1 MSGVDC
7 AKALTNLDDYL
18 KRELTPELMVEVRA
32 HLERCRECFE
42 HARFEENFLVMLETR
57 AGRETCPE
65 KLRARIL
72 ALLRAEAGDR

>member
-1 MSGVDC
+1 
-7 AKALTNLDDYL
+7 
-18 KRELTPELMVEVRA
+18 MVEVRA

-42 HARFEENFLVMLETR
+42 QARFEENFLVMLETR